1 MIACILWILNRFLWL
16 CAVVCRR
23 HNGPLCRGGGVISDM
38 CESKM
43 CVTRPDTI
51 VGWGQWMHIAL
62 PVLCCRAPGVR
73 LDVKIS
79 TNCADKETW
88 GMSGPVRIQEQ
99 NRNDAERG
107 VSSGARR
114 LMSGLLAS

>member
-73 LDVKIS
+73 LDLKIS
-79 TNCADKETW
+79 RNCAFVLIKK
-88 GMSGPVRIQEQ
+88 R
-99 NRNDAERG
+99 RRERRFLG
-107 VSSGARR
+107 GRGARR